1 MLDTRRHDFRETGR
15 SMLVLAAFIVVCFA
29 AAGGGS
35 LATTPQTVSGG
46 WYGTLDKPFFTP
58 PASVFGPVWMV
69 LYLSMAV
76 SAWLVWRRE
85 GFSGAQ
91 AAMALFSAQLVLNL
105 LWSVIFFG
113 LEAPGL
119 ALVEIVALWTAILL
133 TILAFS
139 KISRAA
145 GWLLV
150 PYLAWVTFATALNA
164 GIWWLNG

>member
-139 KISRAA
+139 KISRPA

>member
-1 MLDTRRHDFRETGR
+1 MLDARRHDFKETGR
-15 SMLVLAAFIVVCFA
+15 SMLVLAAFIMVCFA
-29 AAGGGS
+29 AAGVGS
-35 LATTPQTVSGG
+35 LATIPQTVGG
-46 WYGTLDKPFFTP
+46 SWYGTLDKPFFTP
-58 PASVFGPVWMV
+58 PASVFGPVWTV

-119 ALVEIVALWTAILL
+119 ALVEIVALWMAILL

>member
-15 SMLVLAAFIVVCFA
+15 SMLVLAALIVVCFA

-58 PASVFGPVWMV
+58 PASVFGPVWTV

-76 SAWLVWRRE
+76 SAWLVWRRD

-119 ALVEIVALWTAILL
+119 VLVEIVVLWTAILL

-139 KISRAA
+139 KRSRPA
-145 GWLLV
+145 GRLLV

-164 GIWWLNG
+164 SIWWLN

>member
-1 MLDTRRHDFRETGR
+1 
-15 SMLVLAAFIVVCFA
+15 
-29 AAGGGS
+29 
-35 LATTPQTVSGG
+35 VSGG

-58 PASVFGPVWMV
+58 PASLFGPVWTV

-139 KISRAA
+139 KISRPA

-150 PYLAWVTFATALNA
+150 PYLAWVSFATALNA

>member
-1 MLDTRRHDFRETGR
+1 MLDARRYDFKETGR

-29 AAGGGS
+29 AAGIGS
-35 LATTPQTVSGG
+35 LATIPQTVSGG

-58 PASVFGPVWMV
+58 PASLFGPVWTV

-139 KISRAA
+139 KISRPA